1 MIKRIKDKV
10 FQKKNL
16 LLFFSVP
23 IIFLMFFIFRA
34 SFADVSTTS
43 VDYSSYRPS
52 DAFKV
57 GTDGVACS
65 EKNGYACSKSNSGA
79 EECGSLAISNT
90 FENNS
95 IGTDKQWVNVI
106 VRINGSNPV
115 SGAGVFGKKHMT
127 IESAVSSYLC
137 TGSGIT
143 ASKTDKTTGAW
154 FRHLDRDGYFGA
166 DIIFKVPETN
176 KVYRVPMHY
185 YNTTNSVDSM
195 SVNSSTSDSGKIYCY
210 KYDDTSETSTDS
222 KCATWYSTTKYE
234 FKHTGV
240 SSSAF
245 TYCLSSNDEKCTV
258 HQLDV
263 NITPKFNVTFIDYDG
278 SIIKKTTT
286 YNYGKYLA
294 DISKPSNPARASTVS
309 HNYTFKGWSSDVNN
323 GGVSYL
329 VDDIVYTATYTETLR
344 KYSITFK
351 DYDGTVLSSTSYD
364 YGTATS
370 GIVVPTPTRSGYK
383 FIGWDSAISN
393 VNGDKVYTAVYKKIH
408 TVSFVDGFGKT
419 LSTVFVV
426 DGEDATLPS
435 NPQKSG
441 YTFKGWDKSNTN
453 IKADTTI
460 TATWSIINYSLT
472 FNYDG
477 GNASNV
483 SSYNVET
490 NDIKVNNPTKEGYT
504 FVGWTGTGLSS
515 LSVDLI
521 IPKGS
526 VLNRVYT
533 ANYTINQ
540 YTVDLDSDSG
550 IEKLSGSG
558 VFDFNKEVTIKA
570 VLKEGYNFTG
580 WYDENDNLVFN
591 TLEHTFNLPAK
602 NVKYTA
608 KTAIKKFNVV
618 VEKTKDGV
626 SFSNESN
633 SVNYGD
639 SLNIN
644 FTNEIGYTIDS
655 VVVDDHHIDFS
666 DGLYQFSN
674 VKSAHKILISYAKDT
689 DNNSIPDKYQNK
701 ITYKVVNGKF
711 SKTASFDDIVVE
723 FTSRSYNKDSGLW
736 DKIKLSAFPEVI
748 PNDGYLEGKWDVN
761 INEDIYIDKDMVY
774 TYTCIYDYK
783 IIKQPAL
790 KSQTD
795 IGEYEVEW
803 ETNFVPIKIEKYN
816 VEDNS
821 LIEVLSDSSVS
832 SLIQQLDEGEKLEFY
847 LRFYYSDAQYIDSSS
862 IKLKRDILLPATGDI
877 GTICFTIIGLL
888 VVLCTSVLFI
898 KYKSDSHK

>member
-1 MIKRIKDKV
+1 MLLVKKVKSNVSKKRNII
-10 FQKKNL
+10 L
-16 LLFFSVP
+16 LSIFLISF
-23 IIFLMFFIFRA
+23 IIFLIIYIFRA
-34 SFADVSTTS
+34 TLADVSTTS
-43 VDYSSYRPS
+43 IDYGAYRPS
-52 DAFKV
+52 ASFIINKID
-57 GTDGVACS
+57 CS
-65 EKNGYACSKSNSGA
+65 GGNSY
-79 EECGSLAISNT
+79 E
-90 FENNS
+90 FETP
-95 IGTDKQWVNVI
+95 ITGTDKQWVNVI
-106 VRINGSNPV
+106 VRVNGTIT
-115 SGAGVFGKKHMT
+115 SGIGVFGEKK
-127 IESAVSSYLC
+127 ESDRPGTATLC
-137 TGSGIT
+137 TSTGTTLNATNKS
-143 ASKTDKTTGAW
+143 TGAW
-154 FRHLDRDGYFGA
+154 FRHVDSAGTFNATLMYK
-166 DIIFKVPETN
+166 IPETGKMYSVSMYKN
-176 KVYRVPMHY
+176 
-185 YNTTNSVDSM
+185 NLNSTSVDNM
-195 SVNSSTSDSGKIYCY
+195 VVNASSSTNVFCY
-210 KYDDTSETSTDS
+210 KYNKASETETGES
-222 KCATWYSTTKYE
+222 CAKWRSNTIYAPKDASSGDFSWCFWSDTTS
-234 FKHTGV
+234 GC
-240 SSSAF
+240 AP
-245 TYCLSSNDEKCTV
+245 V

-263 NITPKFNVTFIDYDG
+263 NITPKFNVTFLNWDG
-278 SIIKKTTT
+278 SIVKSMTS
-286 YNYGKYLA
+286 YNYKTSL
-294 DISKPSNPARASTVS
+294 DSISKPSNPTKASTVS
-309 HNYTFKGWSSDVNN
+309 HNYTFKGWSSDVDN
-323 GGVSYL
+323 GGANYL
-329 VDDIVYTATYTETLR
+329 ADDIVYTATYTETLR

-351 DYDGTVLSSTSYD
+351 NYDGTVLSSTSYD
-364 YGTATS
+364 YGTAAS
-370 GIVVPTPTRSGYK
+370 EIVVPTPTRSGYK

-419 LSTVFVV
+419 LSTVSVV

-441 YTFKGWDKSNTN
+441 YTFKAWDKSNTN

-490 NDIKVNNPTKEGYT
+490 NDIKINNPTKEGYT
-504 FVGWTGTGLSS
+504 FIGWTGTNLSS
-515 LSVDLI
+515 LTVDLV

-526 VLNRVYT
+526 ISNRVYT
-533 ANYTINQ
+533 ANYKINQ

-550 IEKLSGSG
+550 IESLTGRG
-558 VFDFNKEVTIKA
+558 TFDFDKRVTIKA

-580 WYDENDNLVFN
+580 WYDENDNLVSS
-591 TLEHTFNLPAK
+591 TLEYTFNLPAK

-633 SVNYGD
+633 SVNFGS

-644 FTNEIGYTIDS
+644 FTNETGYTIDS

-711 SKTASFDDIVVE
+711 SKTSSSNDIVVE
-723 FTSRSYNKDSGLW
+723 FTSRSYNKNSGLW
-736 DKIKLSAFPEVI
+736 DKIKLPAFPEVI

-783 IIKQPAL
+783 IIKQPVL

-803 ETNFVPIKIEKYN
+803 QTNFVPIKIEKYN
-816 VEDNS
+816 KEDNS

-832 SLIQQLDEGEKLEFY
+832 SLIQKLDEGEKLEFY
-847 LRFYYSDAQYIDSSS
+847 LRFYYNDAQYIDSSS

-877 GTICFTIIGLL
+877 GTIYFTIIGLL
-888 VVLCTSVLFI
+888 VVVCTSILLVR
-898 KYKSDSHK
+898 YKLNNIN